1 MSDVIQITSRANP
14 TFQRLRRLA
23 TEPRERTRSNRTLLE
38 GDHLIGAWLERD
50 HPVATLAVDVA
61 AIELPARWPGV
72 TRVLDDARA
81 RHIEILAFPA
91 SLLDQLSVLDSPSRL
106 VAEIMPR
113 DGDLDAMRGQDV
125 VLLDRIQDPGNV
137 GAILRTC
144 AAAGVGHVVAGP
156 GTAAFWSP
164 KVMRAA
170 MGAHALLNLASVD
183 DLAHTCRSLGVPAYG
198 TSSHAM
204 VTLEAID
211 LQPRCAWVFGHEG
224 AGLGAPV
231 EAAIAQC
238 GALLAI
244 DQAPDV
250 ESLNVAAAAAVCL
263 FEMRR
268 QRRASVGT
276 RPVLG
281 DC

>member
-23 TEPRERTRSNRTLLE
+23 TEPRERTRCNRTLLE

-50 HPVATLAVDVA
+50 HPVATLAVDAA

-72 TRVLDDARA
+72 TRALDDARA

-91 SLLDQLSVLDSPSRL
+91 SLLDQLSGLDSPSRL

-113 DGDLDAMRGQDV
+113 EGDLDAMRGQDV

-144 AAAGVGHVVAGP
+144 AAAGVGHAVAGP
-156 GTAAFWSP
+156 GTAALWSP

-183 DLAHTCRSLGVPAYG
+183 DLARCCHSLGVPVYG

-204 VTLEAID
+204 VTLDSVD
-211 LQPRCAWVFGHEG
+211 LQSPCAWVFGHEG
-224 AGLGAPV
+224 AGLGEAV
-231 EAAIAQC
+231 EAAIAEC
-238 GALLAI
+238 GALVAI

-263 FEMRR
+263 FETRR
-268 QRRASVGT
+268 QRRASASSG
-276 RPVLG
+276 PGSG